1 MRHHRNRQVGKVG
14 LVKLA
19 ALLMGGCYLPAPSPN
34 PLVPRLGMNEPPL
47 LQLEEVTK
55 IYRGGSAPA
64 VDNLSLTVPCG
75 EIFGFLGP
83 NGAGKTTTIKLI
95 VGLLRPNRGR
105 IVVKGWEVARDPI
118 KTKSQ
123 IGYVPDNP
131 DLYERLTGRE
141 YLDLLADVYRVP
153 SAKRSERID
162 RLLEAFEL
170 RDAVGDIIQSYSHGM
185 KQKLALIGALFHNP
199 PLFILDEPMVGLD
212 PRAAHLFKQTLRR
225 HCDLGNT
232 VFFSTHI
239 LEVAERLCDRVGIIN
254 KGRLIACGTMD
265 ELRALHQKDKSL
277 EEIFLELT
285 EEKPGQVG

>member
-1 MRHHRNRQVGKVG
+1 
-14 LVKLA
+14 
-19 ALLMGGCYLPAPSPN
+19 MGGCYLSVPSPI
-34 PLVPRLGMNEPPL
+34 PLVRRLGMNTPPL

-55 IYRGGSAPA
+55 IYRGGSVPA
-64 VDNLSLTVPCG
+64 VDNLSLTVPSG

-105 IVVKGWEVARDPI
+105 IIVKGWEVARDPI

-123 IGYVPDNP
+123 IGYVPDNT
-131 DLYERLTGRE
+131 DLYDRLTGRE
-141 YLDLLADVYRVP
+141 YLDLLADVYGVP
-153 SAKRSERID
+153 PAERSERID
-162 RLLEAFEL
+162 KLLESFEL
-170 RDAVGDIIQSYSHGM
+170 RDAIGDIIQSYSHGM

-254 KGRLIACGTMD
+254 KGRLIACGTMG
-265 ELRALHQKDKSL
+265 ELRALHQKDRSL
-277 EEIFLELT
+277 EEIFLALT